1 MASSSSK
8 SSVDAILSD
17 LIENVFSNNPKEF
30 LMAVMRVL
38 CIKNPSG
45 FMNRDSGEFASRVV
59 LQALKDQREAY
70 WSPPSAPPSAP
81 STAASALTSTD
92 VDVDET
98 QLDRELILSQ
108 ISQHSTFD
116 DETQEAEKEKKQQK
130 MMTSSGNN
138 KNDTAAPMDVNGT
151 SVSKDPS
158 QNSEESEEKADS
170 DNEDDDD
177 DDKHLQRPNAGN
189 GGTATWGSWTQTL
202 QDVAMRIFVP
212 DGTKGRDVNANIAK
226 KHLTVKVHG
235 EVIVD
240 APLSDVVKLDDSF
253 WSVGDASV
261 YDKELASNDAT
272 PTSRVVEVHLQK
284 GDDMHWWDCV
294 MEGDPKISTKKVE
307 PENSK
312 LSDLDGETRTT
323 VEKMMFDQR
332 QKALGLPTSE
342 EQQKQD
348 MLKKFMEAHP
358 EMDFSQAKFT

>member
-1 MASSSSK
+1 MASSSS
-8 SSVDAILSD
+8 SVDAVLGD
-17 LIENVFSNNPKEF
+17 LLQRVFHNKPKEF

-38 CIKNPSG
+38 STQNPSG
-45 FMNRDSGEFASRVV
+45 FMDQPEEFAAGVV

-70 WSPPSAPPSAP
+70 WSPPSASAP
-81 STAASALTSTD
+81 SASAPPSGALTSAAAA
-92 VDVDET
+92 VDVDE
-98 QLDRELILSQ
+98 LDRELILSQ

-116 DETQEAEKEKKQQK
+116 DETQEAEKEKKQEK
-130 MMTSSGNN
+130 MTASSGNN
-138 KNDTAAPMDVNGT
+138 KNDNAAPMDVNGT
-151 SVSKDPS
+151 SASKDPS

-170 DNEDDDD
+170 DNEDDDDD

-202 QDVAMRIFVP
+202 QDVAMRVFVP
-212 DGTKGRDVNANIAK
+212 DGTKGRDINANIAK

>member
-1 MASSSSK
+1 MGFFPRDHPPFSGSKSMASSSSSSS
-8 SSVDAILSD
+8 SSVDAVLGD
-17 LIENVFSNNPKEF
+17 LLHRVFNNNPKEF

-38 CIKNPSG
+38 SIRNPSG
-45 FMNRDSGEFASRVV
+45 FMDSPEFASGVV

-70 WSPPSAPPSAP
+70 WSPPSASAPPSAP
-81 STAASALTSTD
+81 SGALTSAAAA

-130 MMTSSGNN
+130 MMASSGNN
-138 KNDTAAPMDVNGT
+138 KNDDAAPMDVNGT
-151 SVSKDPS
+151 SASKDPS

-212 DGTKGRDVNANIAK
+212 DGTKGRDINANIAK

-312 LSDLDGETRTT
+312 LSDLDGETRTPW
-323 VEKMMFDQR
+323 R
-332 QKALGLPTSE
+332 R
-342 EQQKQD
+342 
-348 MLKKFMEAHP
+348 
-358 EMDFSQAKFT
+358 